1 VGRTRFAPR
10 AAAFLGAA
18 ALAGT
23 FAAVALAGPG
33 DPQRKPTP
41 ADQARARAV
50 VLSRADLGAGWK
62 AEKSSGGASNPR
74 CSFYNPDQ
82 SDLVETGHA
91 DSSFSR
97 GDTLLVFSSVGIFKT
112 AAQARSGYRR
122 VVRPELPRCLG
133 EIFAKGTGNP
143 KAVRIVATGPLPFPG
158 YPDRSNAYRVR
169 AAFKTSS
176 GTIPVT
182 LDAVLINRGR
192 SDVVLG
198 FIGIGPPAAPSLER
212 ALSGK
217 VAARLPRR

>member
-1 VGRTRFAPR
+1 LLNPGGRARLGGVSFALIL
-10 AAAFLGAA
+10 AAVTA
-18 ALAGT
+18 T
-23 FAAVALAGPG
+23 VALAANGA
-33 DPQRKPTP
+33 PQRKLTP
-41 ADQARARAV
+41 ADQARARGI
-50 VLSRADLGAGWK
+50 VLKRSDLGAGWK
-62 AEKSSGGASNPR
+62 AEKSSGGASSPR
-74 CSFYNPDQ
+74 CSFYQPDQ

-97 GDTLLVFSSVGIFKT
+97 GGTLLVASSVGIFKT

-143 KAVRIVATGPLPFPG
+143 KAVRIVAAGPLPFPG

-176 GTIPVT
+176 GTLPVT
-182 LDAVLINRGR
+182 LDTVLINRGR

-198 FIGIGPPAAPSLER
+198 FIGIGSAPASSLEHS
-212 ALSGK
+212 LSGK